1 MLTHLTKV
9 DGLHSLQLWSI
20 VTHLRPQVVQLHLD
34 EGADS
39 NKVNKDGDIPLHLA
53 PTKGHKDMVPW
64 VRGVSTYNKE
74 GED

>member
-1 MLTHLTKV
+1 M
-9 DGLHSLQLWSI
+9 
-20 VTHLRPQVVQLHLD
+20 VQLLLD
-34 EGADS
+34 EGAYS